1 MAQVQTENAQGLNS
15 GMDNNKAF
23 ASGSV
28 QVLSRLGGLALQLPL
43 DAIIHPIDVTFTYI
57 LGVVMGL
64 QDVLET
70 ADQKK

>member
-1 MAQVQTENAQGLNS
+1 
-15 GMDNNKAF
+15 
-23 ASGSV
+23 V